1 MNGQGLTGTDAVIAL
16 AITFAAAIAAVVLV
30 TSGGSGDPPPSPAT
44 TQPPAE
50 RLTSKG
56 EAKAAAHDESWLRLA
71 TQGHPVLTV
80 RDGEK
85 VEIHS
90 APGGPVV
97 RAVGDETEFG
107 SPRMFSVAKTEGGWA
122 GVPNPFTGNDSL
134 GWIRLDPDQLR
145 SGYTKASLVI
155 DLSEY
160 RAQLYR
166 GDHAI
171 RSFTVAIGAPGT
183 ETPTGEFA
191 VTDTFR
197 GGLNPAYGCCAV
209 ALTTEQPKID
219 SGWIGGD
226 RIAVHGTSGPLG
238 VPISHGCVRAA
249 DRDVSALVGALPPGA
264 PVTIRA

>member
-1 MNGQGLTGTDAVIAL
+1 MMNGKGLMAMIALIAL
-16 AITFAAAIAAVVLV
+16 AITVAAAAVVLL
-30 TSGGSGDPPPSPAT
+30 TSGSAADSSPSGVPAQAQANGSQGLRDKTKPSPHE
-44 TQPPAE
+44 PE
-50 RLTSKG
+50 LDV
-56 EAKAAAHDESWLRLA
+56 AAR
-71 TQGHPVLTV
+71 GNPVLSV

-97 RAVGDETEFG
+97 RTVGDQTEFG
-107 SPRMFSVAKTEGGWA
+107 SPRRFSVVETEGEWA
-122 GVPNPFTGNDSL
+122 GVPNPFTGNESL
-134 GWIRLDPDQLR
+134 GWVRLDPGQLR
-145 SGYTKASLVI
+145 SGYTRNSLVV

-166 GDHAI
+166 GDRAV
-171 RSFTVAIGAPGT
+171 RSFTVSIGAPGT

-197 GGLNPAYGCCAV
+197 GDLNPAYGCCAV
-209 ALTTEQPKID
+209 ALTAVQPKIE
-219 SGWIGGD
+219 SGWLVGD

-238 VPISHGCVRAA
+238 GALSHGCVRAA
-249 DRDVSALVGALPPGA
+249 DRDVSALVAALPPGA